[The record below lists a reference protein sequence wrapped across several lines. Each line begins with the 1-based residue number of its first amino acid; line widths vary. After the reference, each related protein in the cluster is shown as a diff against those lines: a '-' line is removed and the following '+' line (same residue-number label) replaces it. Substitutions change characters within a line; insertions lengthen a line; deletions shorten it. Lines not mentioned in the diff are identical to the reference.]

1 MRKRDPGDGYPG
13 DAAVSDEEARGR
25 VREFGLTIGAHPPG
39 PLNAITDVAGVRV
52 GHRTVARGTPGG
64 GEPVLRTGVTA
75 IWPHGGDLFRERVYG
90 AVSTFNGYG
99 EVTSNIVIE
108 EWGLIGSP
116 IVITD
121 TTHIG
126 LTYDAVCRYMAARD
140 PAVGD
145 LDVVI
150 PVVAECDDGF
160 LNDNRAFGLS
170 REDVDAALDAASEG
184 PVAEG
189 AVGSATGTQQ
199 FDFKGGI
206 GTASR
211 VLELKGERFS
221 VGVLLNTN
229 YANRHQ
235 LEIRGVP
242 VGRLIADL
250 MPEYHAEGSCIAVVA
265 TDAPLHPRQLRRLA
279 RRVDV
284 GLARTGSVGND
295 GSGEIFLA
303 FSTANRIPRE
313 TARLG
318 HPVEVVADGQFWT
331 QGSPM
336 DRLFEAVAEATEEAA
351 LNALFGATTTVGR
364 DGHVLHAL
372 PIGRT
377 LDLLRSWR
385 VL

>member
-1 MRKRDPGDGYPG
+1 MSDPEP
-13 DAAVSDEEARGR
+13 RGR
-25 VREFGLTIGAHPPG
+25 IREYGLTVGSLSPG
-39 PLNAITDVAGVRV
+39 PHNAITDVAGVRV
-52 GHRTVARGTPGG
+52 GHQTVVRGEPGG
-64 GEPVLRTGVTA
+64 SEPVIRSGVTA
-75 IWPHGGDLFRERVYG
+75 IIPHPGDLFRERVY
-90 AVSTFNGYG
+90 AATSVFNGYG
-99 EVTSNIVIE
+99 EVTSNIVID
-108 EWGLIGSP
+108 EWGMIGSP

-126 LTYDAVCRYMAARD
+126 LGYDAVSRYMAARD
-140 PAVGD
+140 PEVGD
-145 LDVVI
+145 LDVII

-160 LNDNRAFGLS
+160 LNDNRAFGLAQ
-170 REDVDAALDAASEG
+170 EDFFAALDGASDG
-184 PVAEG
+184 PVPEG
-189 AVGSATGTQQ
+189 SLGGATGTQQ

-206 GTASR
+206 GTSSR
-211 VLELKGERFS
+211 VLELKGQTVT
-221 VGVLLNTN
+221 VGVLVNTN

-242 VGRLIADL
+242 VGREITDL
-250 MPEYHAEGSCIAVVA
+250 MPEYHKEGSCIAVVA

-295 GSGEIFLA
+295 GSGEIFIA

-313 TARLG
+313 TPRLG
-318 HPVEVVADGQFWT
+318 HPIEVVAEGQFWT

-336 DRLFEAVAEATEEAA
+336 DRLFEAVADATEEAA
-351 LNALFGATTTVGR
+351 LNALFQATTMRGR

-377 LDLLRSWR
+377 LDLLHSWR
-385 VL
+385 IL